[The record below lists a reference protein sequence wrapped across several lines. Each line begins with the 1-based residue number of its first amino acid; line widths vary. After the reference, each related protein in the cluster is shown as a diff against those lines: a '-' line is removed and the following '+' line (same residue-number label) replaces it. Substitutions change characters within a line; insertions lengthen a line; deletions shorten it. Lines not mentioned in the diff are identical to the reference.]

1 MVTVVVKSLA
11 RAGAATDVLV
21 KVLTIG
27 GLINVVNA
35 LEVAAPVSY
44 SVDVL
49 TGYTS
54 GRSSDEERP

>member
-1 MVTVVVKSLA
+1 M
-11 RAGAATDVLV
+11 LV

-27 GLINVVNA
+27 VLINMVNA

-44 SVDVL
+44 SVDAVA
-49 TGYTS
+49 GYTS